1 MIIKDVNSEELYAI
15 DLFEE
20 WWHFFILGFSW
31 FVPHKAYKMKHFEIG
46 KSTKKSSRYGV
57 YSGLAIGFGLILGDI
72 LRVVDKI
79 KIPEEFHL
87 IMSLLT
93 LPLVIISMYIIW
105 FLIKRRSIAF
115 KNCDT
120 ENYILVKIDFL
131 SLNAFI
137 KCYWKLIFGIFFSYY
152 ISVNFR
158 SGIITIIL
166 LTPTLLI
173 ISCFYFIGVG
183 KNAIIKSANNK
194 IYMSLDLKKIS
205 KSFVN

>member
-20 WWHFFILGFSW
+20 WWHFLILGFSW
-31 FVPHKAYKMKHFEIG
+31 FVPHKAYKMKRFEIG
-46 KSTKKSSRYGV
+46 KSSKKTSKYGI
-57 YSGLAIGFGLILGDI
+57 YSGLAIGTGLILGDI
-72 LRVVDKI
+72 LRTVDRLR
-79 KIPEEFHL
+79 IPEEFHL

-93 LPLVIISMYIIW
+93 LPLVIISMYTIW
-105 FLIKRRSIAF
+105 FLIKRKSIAF
-115 KNCDT
+115 KNCDI
-120 ENYILVKIDFL
+120 ENYIIVKIDFL
-131 SLNAFI
+131 SLNALI
-137 KCYWKLIFGIFFSYY
+137 KCYWKLIIGIFFSYY

-158 SGIITIIL
+158 SGIITIML

-194 IYMSLDLKKIS
+194 TYMSLDLKKYQRAL
-205 KSFVN
+205 

>member
-20 WWHFFILGFSW
+20 WWHFLILGFSW

-46 KSTKKSSRYGV
+46 KSSKKSSRYGV
-57 YSGLAIGFGLILGDI
+57 FSGLAIGTGLILGDI

-105 FLIKRRSIAF
+105 FLIKRKSIAF
-115 KNCDT
+115 KNCDIG
-120 ENYILVKIDFL
+120 NYIIVKIDLL
-131 SLNAFI
+131 SLETLK
-137 KCYWKLIFGIFFSYY
+137 KCIWKLIVGFYFTYFT
-152 ISVNFR
+152 SVNFR

-173 ISCFYFIGVG
+173 ISCLYFIGVG
-183 KNAIIKSANNK
+183 KNVTINSKDNK
-194 IYMSLDLKKIS
+194 KYISLDLK
-205 KSFVN
+205 